1 MSGALLLGEQLA
13 GVVVALMYAGGQFLE
28 SIAVRRARHEM
39 TALLERVPK
48 TAMRY
53 FDDSLAEVP
62 IAELRPADRILV
74 RPGEVVPVD
83 GVVGEGVAVLDE
95 FALTGEAMPVE
106 RARTG
111 RC

>member
-28 SIAVRRARHEM
+28 SIAVRRARREM

-53 FDDSLAEVP
+53 RDDSLAEVP
-62 IAELRPADRILV
+62 IAEIRPADRILV

-83 GVVGEGVAVLDE
+83 GVVGEGD
-95 FALTGEAMPVE
+95 
-106 RARTG
+106 RAFSTNR
-111 RC
+111 R